1 MADPDRILLGQIGAA
16 HGIKGEVRL
25 KSFTEPPE
33 AIVDYGALSA
43 GDGRAFRIA
52 DWRAS
57 KGVLIVRLKGI
68 SDRNAAE
75 ALNGTE
81 LFVAREQLGAPEE
94 DEFFHADLIG
104 LDAVDVNGIPF
115 GKVMAVHD
123 FGAGDLLE
131 IKPADRPSA
140 YLPFT
145 LEAVPEVDISAGRI
159 VVVPPPGLFDDGSA
173 DDEDDGNAGRAPDAG
188 S

>member
-16 HGIKGEVRL
+16 HGIRGEVRL

-33 AIVDYGALSA
+33 AIADYGALSA
-43 GDGRAFRIA
+43 GNGREFEII

-57 KGVLIVRLKGI
+57 KGVLIVRLNGVK
-68 SDRNAAE
+68 DRNAAE

-81 LFVAREQLGAPEE
+81 LFVSRDQLGAPEE

-104 LDAVDVNGIPF
+104 LDAVDVDGMPF
-115 GKVMAVHD
+115 GKVIAVHD

-145 LEAVPEVDISAGRI
+145 LEAVPEVDIAAGRI
-159 VVVPPPGLFDDGSA
+159 VVAPPPGLFDDGT
-173 DDEDDGNAGRAPDAG
+173 DKDEDAAERSPGAG

>member
-33 AIVDYGALSA
+33 AIADYGTLSA
-43 GDGRAFRIA
+43 GNGRDFAITE
-52 DWRAS
+52 WRAS
-57 KGVLIVRLKGI
+57 KGVLVVRLSGVA
-68 SDRNAAE
+68 DRNAAE

-81 LFVAREQLGAPEE
+81 LYVARDQLGAPEE

-104 LDAVDVNGIPF
+104 LDAVDAGGVPF
-115 GKVMAVHD
+115 GKVIAIHD

-145 LEAVPEVDISAGRI
+145 LEAVPEVDVAAGR
-159 VVVPPPGLFDDGSA
+159 VVVAPPPGLFDDGTDK
-173 DDEDDGNAGRAPDAG
+173 DDAAERSPDAG